1 VLKQKAQSGSSHN
14 WNALFLGQNAVVDA
28 MAKAY
33 NTSKEQVLDSES
45 RESVAVRLALGE
57 TQLVQDTKQFLEQ
70 NGVSLD
76 AFNQVTGLNL
86 ERSLSFT

>member
-1 VLKQKAQSGSSHN
+1 
-14 WNALFLGQNAVVDA
+14 LGQNAVVDA

-45 RESVAVRLALGE
+45 RDSVAVRLALGE

-76 AFNQVTGLNL
+76 AFNQVKHLN
-86 ERSLSFT
+86 